1 MPAELLDIRVEKN
14 KLREQYKNIR
24 ANIENKEAKDLK
36 IKNKLSNLWAYRE
49 AERVFAYVSMGTE
62 VSTFE
67 IIKMSL
73 QKGKK
78 VAVPYCVPGTR
89 ELRFYYIN
97 SLDDLESGTFGVL
110 EPKTDKCEIAT
121 DHSGICIVPG
131 LAFDRSGHRLGY
143 GKGYYDRFL
152 NSFNGCTV
160 GLTYQDCITEK
171 LPSGRYDVKI
181 DIIIYEG
188 GFIRTNGR

>member
-110 EPKTDKCEIAT
+110 EPKRTSARLPQTTAAFALFPDLPLTALVIAWATAKVITTDFKQ
-121 DHSGICIVPG
+121 
-131 LAFDRSGHRLGY
+131 F
-143 GKGYYDRFL
+143 
-152 NSFNGCTV
+152 
-160 GLTYQDCITEK
+160 
-171 LPSGRYDVKI
+171 
-181 DIIIYEG
+181 
-188 GFIRTNGR
+188 